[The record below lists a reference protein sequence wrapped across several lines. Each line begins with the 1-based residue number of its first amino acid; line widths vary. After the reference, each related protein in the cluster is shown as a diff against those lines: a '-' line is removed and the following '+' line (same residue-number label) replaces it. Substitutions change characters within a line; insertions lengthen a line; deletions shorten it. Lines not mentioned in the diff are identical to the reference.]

1 MVVQHGDS
9 IDNNV
14 SLRMNRPLLMKL
26 STNRSVTSHLT
37 NEPVSFQRFR
47 ISTVEYHANVRVYT
61 FKTCRNF
68 FQRKISNVSSTRQTD
83 SWHSFLDHRA
93 HREIAIVDV
102 ISLQLQRI
110 ESTFRCVFIHF
121 LSLDPLP
128 FASLKRDEICKE
140 KRRNVERRFLFA
152 IDKRE

>member
-68 FQRKISNVSSTRQTD
+68 FQRRFVHAANR
-83 SWHSFLDHRA
+83 WHSFLDHRA
-93 HREIAIVDV
+93 HRETAIVDV
-102 ISLQLQRI
+102 ISLQLQLI

-128 FASLKRDEICKE
+128 FTSLERDEICKE
-140 KRRNVERRFLFA
+140 KRRNVGRRFLLA
-152 IDKRE
+152 IDKRG

>member
-68 FQRKISNVSSTRQTD
+68 FQRRFVRGKPMTLFPRSSSTSGNCDRRRNLVAAPTYRINLQMCL
-83 SWHSFLDHRA
+83 HS
-93 HREIAIVDV
+93 
-102 ISLQLQRI
+102 
-110 ESTFRCVFIHF
+110 
-121 LSLDPLP
+121 LSLPRSSP
-128 FASLKRDEICKE
+128 FRVFKE
-140 KRRNVERRFLFA
+140 G
-152 IDKRE
+152 